1 MGGAG
6 PAGLTP
12 VGWAVG
18 QTASAENTRRR
29 WSDNLGP
36 PTRCEGPR
44 AAEPHVPQAEPTC
57 AWVSGVKTRARAA
70 KRRAEMGEFYRDA
83 KRGDCRRA
91 EPRSKLRRHG
101 TTTAVDPA
109 HRNQAARRGN
119 DPISARDRFIQ

>member
-12 VGWAVG
+12 LGWAVG
-18 QTASAENTRRR
+18 QTASTENTRRR

-36 PTRCEGPR
+36 PTRCEGPG

-57 AWVSGVKTRARAA
+57 AWVPGVKTRARAA

-91 EPRSKLRRHG
+91 EPRSKLRLHG
-101 TTTAVDPA
+101 ITTAVDPA